1 MASQRAV
8 ACVAIA
14 VGLRRPNSLVWCR
27 QPETAEA
34 LNDLL
39 RFDPLA
45 AKVSAPLPPLS
56 LKYTKA
62 DQSRGQC
69 PQGRA
74 GSESRRRRLLG
85 QPAWLP
91 SVRAR
96 PPCAL
101 SMLSG

>member
-8 ACVAIA
+8 CVATA

-45 AKVSAPLPPLS
+45 ANRATSAKP
-56 LKYTKA
+56 KGY
-62 DQSRGQC
+62 
-69 PQGRA
+69 
-74 GSESRRRRLLG
+74 
-85 QPAWLP
+85 
-91 SVRAR
+91 
-96 PPCAL
+96 
-101 SMLSG
+101 

>member
-1 MASQRAV
+1 
-8 ACVAIA
+8 VAIA

-45 AKVSAPLPPLS
+45 ANRATSAKP
-56 LKYTKA
+56 KA
-62 DQSRGQC
+62 AADAEV
-69 PQGRA
+69 PA
-74 GSESRRRRLLG
+74 GSSESRGCCLG
-85 QPAWLP
+85 QPARLP
-91 SVRAR
+91 SARAR

>member
-1 MASQRAV
+1 VASQRAV

-45 AKVSAPLPPLS
+45 AEVPRHNL
-56 LKYTKA
+56 
-62 DQSRGQC
+62 R
-69 PQGRA
+69 
-74 GSESRRRRLLG
+74 
-85 QPAWLP
+85 
-91 SVRAR
+91 
-96 PPCAL
+96 
-101 SMLSG
+101 

>member
-45 AKVSAPLPPLS
+45 ANRATSAKPVAAGAEVP
-56 LKYTKA
+56 A
-62 DQSRGQC
+62 GQ
-69 PQGRA
+69 Q
-74 GSESRRRRLLG
+74 
-85 QPAWLP
+85 
-91 SVRAR
+91 
-96 PPCAL
+96 
-101 SMLSG
+101 